1 MGKVIFWHTYLI
13 NEYKLV
19 VQEQLMKLIT
29 SGLYNEVD
37 KIYVGIISPSEEN
50 TNWFINLLSSY
61 PKFAF
66 KLHNTNEAEKC
77 TMRDVAD
84 FCKENDAYVM
94 YFHTKAVSNTGYN
107 NTLWR
112 WSMDYNLM
120 YRHKECIELFTK
132 PKVLRVEDEI
142 VSDKIINKIL
152 PKVEKDKKEEKPKE
166 IVFNQP
172 KRNSIDHSKY
182 VYWCNPHT
190 SINIGKLGSSQAWRN
205 EKPTKSYY

>member
-1 MGKVIFWHTYLI
+1 MKKEYF
-13 NEYKLV
+13 NEREKKLS
-19 VQEQLMKLIT
+19 QSFSENNDFFSNNYFGETKPILDKLI
-29 SGLYNEVD
+29 D
-37 KIYVGIISPSEEN
+37 K
-50 TNWFINLLSSY
+50 
-61 PKFAF
+61 
-66 KLHNTNEAEKC
+66 AEK
-77 TMRDVAD
+77 RIVDSLKDSLLRAD
-84 FCKENDAYVM
+84 ND
-94 YFHTKAVSNTGYN
+94 KA
-107 NTLWR
+107 R
-112 WSMDYNLM
+112 QEI
-120 YRHKECIELFTK
+120 KECIELFTK

-182 VYWCNPHT
+182 IYWCNPHT